1 MFSGYFIRSEHSRR
15 DSEFSFLWIVS
26 NKSRMG
32 CSETYLALSPTEKEV
47 VSTITVSFGSQQIAR
62 SYLPRNY
69 GSLNETHTHISLF
82 LNVLA
87 TSKVGHSYTFPCY
100 LRPSGGSGQL
110 PPTRNLTW
118 LVGFISCCVP
128 SFSES
133 W

>member
-82 LNVLA
+82 FDML
-87 TSKVGHSYTFPCY
+87 SSMP
-100 LRPSGGSGQL
+100 
-110 PPTRNLTW
+110 
-118 LVGFISCCVP
+118 ISL
-128 SFSES
+128 SQ
-133 W
+133 